1 MLANSV
7 VRTIW
12 IQVSPNWVGVEGD
25 ENNVDQRRW
34 NNSQL
39 QKLNIVLENFFQVKY
54 SISNSE
60 VSLPSR
66 LAIYV
71 VQRLNVLL
79 RLSQR
84 GVGDNL
90 QDELRYGVFT
100 E

>member
-1 MLANSV
+1 M
-7 VRTIW
+7 VRAIW
-12 IQVSPNWVGVEGD
+12 IQVSTNWVGVEGD

-39 QKLNIVLENFFQVKY
+39 HKLNIVLENFFEIKY

-66 LAIYV
+66 LTIYV
-71 VQRLNVLL
+71 VQRFNILL
-79 RLSQR
+79 RLAQR

-100 E
+100 ECSAP

>member
-1 MLANSV
+1 M

-12 IQVSPNWVGVEGD
+12 IRVSPNWVGVEGD

-39 QKLNIVLENFFQVKY
+39 HELNIVLENFFQVEY
-54 SISNSE
+54 SISNCE

-66 LAIYV
+66 LAMYV
-71 VQRLNVLL
+71 VQRLNILL
-79 RLSQR
+79 RLAQR

-90 QDELRYGVFT
+90 KDDFRYGVVT
-100 E
+100 ECSAP

>member
-1 MLANSV
+1 M

-12 IQVSPNWVGVEGD
+12 IQVFPNWVGVEGD

-39 QKLNIVLENFFQVKY
+39 HELNIVLENFFRVEY
-54 SISNSE
+54 SISNCE

-79 RLSQR
+79 IFAQR

-90 QDELRYGVFT
+90 QDELRYGVLT
-100 E
+100 ECFAP